1 MIDEHEGNEK
11 ITDTT
16 RMDYE
21 MTYASVR
28 VVSVSRIFWLRLTRF
43 ECDDDDDDGGE
54 VCFNDTGRY
63 VYRVDAVVMMMMR
76 MFSFSLLML

>member
-28 VVSVSRIFWLRLTRF
+28 VVSVSRIF
-43 ECDDDDDDGGE
+43 
-54 VCFNDTGRY
+54 
-63 VYRVDAVVMMMMR
+63 
-76 MFSFSLLML
+76 